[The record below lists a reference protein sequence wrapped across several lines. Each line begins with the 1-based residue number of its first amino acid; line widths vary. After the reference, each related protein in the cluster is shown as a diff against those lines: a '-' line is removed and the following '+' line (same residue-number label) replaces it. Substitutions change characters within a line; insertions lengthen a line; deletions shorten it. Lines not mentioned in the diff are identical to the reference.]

1 MQESSDFKILLRR
14 AVLVLDVGQELPHA
28 VVGHDLEDPKLRLL
42 ARIEERIDITQELF
56 LTGLEVRVG
65 GVEVADGAFQVLIRG
80 AALHGLPQLIQR
92 ACAALADIESVLHEL
107 LQEGKDLRKYFGT
120 DFGLLLELA
129 HVKIKDRILQDAARN
144 RIRCAFRGVRALL
157 PRPWKRKASSEHHQQ
172 QHRENSFHH

>member
-42 ARIEERIDITQELF
+42 ARIEEGIDIAQELF
-56 LTGLEVRVG
+56 LAGLKVRIG
-65 GVEVADGAFQVLIRG
+65 SVEVANGALQVLIRG
-80 AALHGLPQLIQR
+80 TALHGLPKLIQR
-92 ACAALADIESVLHEL
+92 AGTALADIESILHEL
-107 LQEGKDLRKYFGT
+107 LQEGQDLRKCFGT

-129 HVKIKDRILQDAARN
+129 HVKTEDRILQDTAVN
-144 RIRCAFRGVRALL
+144 RIRCTLPGIGALL
-157 PRPWKRKASSEHHQQ
+157 PRPRKRKASGEHHQQ